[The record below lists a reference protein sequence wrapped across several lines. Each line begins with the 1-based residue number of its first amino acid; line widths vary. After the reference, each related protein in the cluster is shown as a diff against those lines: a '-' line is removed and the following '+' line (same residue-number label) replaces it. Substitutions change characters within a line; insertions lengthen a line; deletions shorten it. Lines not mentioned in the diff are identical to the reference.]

1 MSRQNPAQADALNVE
16 LVRGD
21 IVESEHHI
29 SMAMVD
35 VRGQNL
41 ISFGDTT
48 KPTYLRSS
56 AKPFQALPFV
66 ERGYA
71 ERFQFSSQQLAIL
84 CASHSGTDL
93 HVGIVR
99 ELLEDHDL
107 SESNLQCG
115 MHTPFDGSTAERLLS
130 QGESPTPL
138 RHNCSGKHTGMLLF
152 TQLADEDIKNY
163 LQRSVLVQQT
173 ILHVFSEMVSV
184 KEDEIEVGIDGC
196 SAPNFAVPLQA
207 AALGYARLMDPS
219 DLGKLRSQA
228 CRRIVQAMLSN
239 PEIVAGAGRFDTEL
253 MQTVKGRLLAKGG
266 AEGYQA
272 IGIPPEQLPNRLSAG
287 LTLKVHDGDSGKR
300 VVGLITL
307 VILSTLGLV
316 TLEEQSQLSTYGE
329 RQLFNYMNLPIGE
342 IRLAEE
348 SRNRLQMAY
357 ERI

>member
-1 MSRQNPAQADALNVE
+1 VSRQDPARADALNVE

-29 SMAMVD
+29 SIAMVD
-35 VRGQNL
+35 VRGDNL
-41 ISFGDTT
+41 FTFGDTT

-56 AKPFQALPFV
+56 AKPFQVLPFV
-66 ERGYA
+66 ERGFA
-71 ERFQFSSQQLAIL
+71 ERYQFTSQQLAIL

-93 HVGIVR
+93 HVGVVS
-99 ELLEDHDL
+99 ELLGDHGL

-115 MHTPFDGSTAERLLS
+115 THTPFDRSTAARLLRK
-130 QGESPTPL
+130 GEPPTPL
-138 RHNCSGKHTGMLLF
+138 RHTCSGKHTGMLLF
-152 TQLADEDIKNY
+152 TQSVDEDIKNY
-163 LQRSVLVQQT
+163 LQQSALVQQS
-173 ILHVFSEMVSV
+173 ILQVMSEMVGV
-184 KEDEIEVGIDGC
+184 AEDEIEVGIDGC

-207 AALGYARLMDPS
+207 AALGYARLMAPS
-219 DLGKLRSQA
+219 DLGELRSQA
-228 CRRIVQAMLSN
+228 CQGIVQAMLSN
-239 PEIVAGAGRFDTEL
+239 PKIVAGAGRFDTEL

-272 IGIPPEQLPNRLSAG
+272 IGIPPDQLSNRLSAG

-307 VILSTLGLV
+307 VILRTLGLV
-316 TLEEQSQLSTYGE
+316 TLEEQSQLSAYGE
-329 RQLFNYMNLPIGE
+329 RQLFNYMNLPVGE

-348 SRNRLQMAY
+348 SRKRLQEAY